1 MNEQPKIGCV
11 NHDCDKCKAVQEPV
25 AIVDEDGVIVVCN
38 YKYKPGDKLYTT
50 PPAPQPVPV
59 KTYHDGKPWPVQPVP
74 HECQTE
80 AEKTAY
86 AFGWWKAMEY
96 VREHGVIK

>member
-1 MNEQPKIGCV
+1 MTSEDELTAGLRAELTKLEQRL
-11 NHDCDKCKAVQEPV
+11 ARM
-25 AIVDEDGVIVVCN
+25 
-38 YKYKPGDKLYTT
+38 
-50 PPAPQPVPV
+50 PQPVPV